1 MNKLAL
7 GTVQFGLDYGVTNA
21 SGKVPLSEVEKILK
35 LTRENDI
42 NTLDTASGYGDS
54 EQVLGN
60 VGVNGFDIVTK
71 TTPLE
76 SGVGRV
82 LHSFNQSLKHL
93 KVSKVNGLLVHNM
106 NDVELPQFETLYK
119 ELYALKQDGVIN
131 KIGFS
136 TYTPEQVDFLLNY
149 FDFDLIQ
156 APFNVFD
163 TRLLDGAQLRS
174 LKNAGVEVHA
184 RSVFL
189 QGLLLNFNDLPDYFL
204 PWKSEFQHY
213 QKNVKNSGLSL
224 LKYALNFAL
233 ETQEINKILI
243 GVENVSQLRE
253 IVDSVERG
261 RKLQAHPI
269 ADLSLLNPSLW
280 RI

>member
-1 MNKLAL
+1 
-7 GTVQFGLDYGVTNA
+7 
-21 SGKVPLSEVEKILK
+21 
-35 LTRENDI
+35 
-42 NTLDTASGYGDS
+42 
-54 EQVLGN
+54 VLGSI
-60 VGVNGFDIVTK
+60 GVNDFNIVTK
-71 TTPLE
+71 TTSLE

-93 KVSKVNGLLVHNM
+93 KVSKVDGLLVHNM

-163 TRLLDGAQLRS
+163 TRLLDGGQLRS

-189 QGLLLNFNDLPDYFL
+189 QGVLLDFKRLENYFYE
-204 PWKSEFQHY
+204 WREQFGAY
-213 QKNVKNSGLSL
+213 QAKVEDSGLSL
-224 LKYALNFAL
+224 LEYALNFVL
-233 ETQEINKILI
+233 NTHEIDKILV
-243 GVENVSQLRE
+243 GVNHELQLKE
-253 IVDSVERG
+253 ILSAAKVQGSVNSHTINDER
-261 RKLQAHPI
+261 LI
-269 ADLSLLNPSLW
+269 NPSLW
-280 RI
+280 KI